1 MTPTERIVA
10 LEADVARLQWEVA
23 KLLALC
29 QKLSAPTTQQRSTD
43 ETKS

>member
-23 KLLALC
+23 KLVAMC
-29 QKLSAPTTQQRSTD
+29 QKLSTQQQRSTD
-43 ETKS
+43 ETES